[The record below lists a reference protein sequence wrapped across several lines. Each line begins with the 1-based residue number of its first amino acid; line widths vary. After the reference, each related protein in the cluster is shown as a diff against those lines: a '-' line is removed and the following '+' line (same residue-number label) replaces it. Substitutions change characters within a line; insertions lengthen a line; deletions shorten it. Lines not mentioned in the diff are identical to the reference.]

1 MANMPAPLNETTPIS
16 KANWSGLPPETQ
28 LQILE
33 YTDLVAP
40 TRHVIWS
47 TSKHFYLDEDD
58 RDAADQI
65 YWKKPLPIFLVSRL
79 FYHQARVVFWGHNK
93 VTVRPDTSFVWQKT
107 DLTREKSKSQERYA
121 ISQLL
126 DDRLSPHTIPFVRSL
141 QLRLF
146 NAVRADFASEA
157 REDWLRA
164 LASAMKHGLHLLILH
179 VDMDSHEDLG
189 RGLLEE
195 AAPTDKDKVELVR
208 RRVRE
213 RVWPHF
219 SHEGVPLAIS
229 KRLLVQFPTER
240 LRIFYEIRKN
250 IHPTA
255 LDRDDGVRDEA
266 KRKLWGTPRGTR
278 QISVSG
284 DSGKDTWVET
294 LWVLK
299 KPKDEW
305 L

>member
-1 MANMPAPLNETTPIS
+1 MANKPAPLNGTTPVS
-16 KANWSGLPPETQ
+16 RASWSGLPPETQ
-28 LQILE
+28 IQILE

-40 TRHVIWS
+40 TCHVIWS
-47 TSKHFYLDEDD
+47 TSKRFYLDDDD

-65 YWKKPLPIFLVSRL
+65 CWKKPLPIFLVSRL
-79 FYHQARVVFWGHNK
+79 FYQRARDVFWGRNK
-93 VTVRPDTSFVWQKT
+93 VTVRPDTSFVWQKP
-107 DLTREKSKSQERYA
+107 DLTRDKSKGQERYA

-146 NAVRADFASEA
+146 KAVRADFASAA
-157 REDWLRA
+157 REDWFRA
-164 LASAMKHGLHLLILH
+164 LAGAMKHGLQLLVLD

-189 RGLLEE
+189 RGLEE
-195 AAPTDKDKVELVR
+195 AAPTDKDKVELIHG
-208 RRVRE
+208 RVRE

-229 KRLLVQFPTER
+229 KRLFVQFPTER
-240 LRIFYEIRKN
+240 LNIFYDIRKN

-255 LDRDDGVRDEA
+255 LDRDHGVRDEA
-266 KRKLWGTPRGTR
+266 KGKLWGTPRGTR
-278 QISVSG
+278 QISIPG
-284 DSGKDTWVET
+284 DCGKEETWVET
-294 LWVLK
+294 LWVLE